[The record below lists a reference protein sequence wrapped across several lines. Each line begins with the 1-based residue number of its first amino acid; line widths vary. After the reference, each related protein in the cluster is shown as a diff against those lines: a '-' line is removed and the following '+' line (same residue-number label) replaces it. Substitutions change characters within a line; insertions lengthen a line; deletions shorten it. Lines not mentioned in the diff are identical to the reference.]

1 MPIDPKY
8 ELLPES
14 FEKRGKAFTLVCRTD
29 VATLYRCRICDTTL
43 YEVWRRKFNEGGPAK
58 MPGGIVVDF
67 APKEA
72 FPPDSAFGQWAWTFR
87 DFEKALNKFKEIDPD
102 AVPGLPLLPMGEHR

>member
-1 MPIDPKY
+1 MAIDPKY

-14 FEKRGKAFTLVCRTD
+14 FEKRGKTFTLVRRTD
-29 VATLYRCRICDTTL
+29 VAALYRCRICDTDL

-87 DFEKALNKFKEIDPD
+87 DFEKALNKFVEIDPD
-102 AVPGLPLLPMGEHR
+102 AVPGLPLLERNA